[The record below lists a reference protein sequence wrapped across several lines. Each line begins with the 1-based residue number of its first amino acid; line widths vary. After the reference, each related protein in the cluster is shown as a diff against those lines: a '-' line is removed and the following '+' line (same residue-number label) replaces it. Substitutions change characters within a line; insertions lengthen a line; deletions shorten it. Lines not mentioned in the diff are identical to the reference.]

1 LHDHLHHPPDRAPS
15 GGPDRK
21 GERRRLRVV
30 LALTLAYGVAEIVG
44 GVMTGSLALLA
55 DAGHML
61 TDVASLGLA
70 LGALWVSTRPA
81 TIHHTYAYG
90 RVEILV
96 ALVNGLLMWGVVAWI
111 TIEAVQRLGEAA
123 PVAAGTMLAVA
134 TGGLVVNVVAYVI
147 LQRAAGSAERSL
159 NLRGAGLHVLGDL
172 LGSIGAMTA
181 AIVIHLTG
189 WTRAD
194 PLASLA
200 IGILILVSSWRVV
213 RDAVHVLLEGAP
225 SGIDVG
231 ELIEA
236 LRRIEG
242 VAGVHDLHV
251 WTITSGYP
259 ALSAHVVCDH
269 GQPRDMLL
277 ARLNRVLRERYAITH
292 TTIQLEPE
300 TPPGHARP
308 MARPIPTVE

>member
-1 LHDHLHHPPDRAPS
+1 
-15 GGPDRK
+15 
-21 GERRRLRVV
+21 
-30 LALTLAYGVAEIVG
+30 
-44 GVMTGSLALLA
+44 
-55 DAGHML
+55 ML

-70 LGALWVSTRPA
+70 LGALWMSTRPA
-81 TIHHTYAYG
+81 TISHTYAYG

-96 ALVNGLLMWGVVAWI
+96 ALINGLFMWGVVAWI
-111 TIEAVQRLGEAA
+111 AIEAVQRLGEAA
-123 PVAAGTMLAVA
+123 PVDAGTMLGVA
-134 TGGLVVNVVAYVI
+134 FGGLVVNAVAYVI
-147 LQRAAGSAERSL
+147 LHRPGGAADQSL
-159 NLRGAGLHVLGDL
+159 NLRGAGVHVLGDL

-181 AIVIHLTG
+181 AVVIRLTG

-200 IGILILVSSWRVV
+200 IGILILISSWRVV

-225 SGIDVG
+225 AGLDVG

-236 LRRIEG
+236 LRAVEG

-269 GQPRDMLL
+269 GQSREMLL
-277 ARLNRVLRERYAITH
+277 ARLNRLLRERYAIIH

-308 MARPIPTVE
+308 MTRPIPTLE

>member
-1 LHDHLHHPPDRAPS
+1 MHDHLHHTPDRAPS
-15 GGPDRK
+15 GGPDRV
-21 GERRRLRVV
+21 GERRRLRIV
-30 LALTLAYGVAEIVG
+30 LGLTLAYAVAEIVG

-96 ALVNGLLMWGVVAWI
+96 ALVNGLFMWGVVAWI
-111 TIEAVQRLGEAA
+111 AIEAVQRLGEAA
-123 PVAAGTMLAVA
+123 AVDAGTMLVVA

-147 LQRAAGSAERSL
+147 LHWGTGSRERSL

-172 LGSIGAMTA
+172 LGSVGAMAA
-181 AIVIHLTG
+181 AIVIQVTG

-200 IGILILVSSWRVV
+200 IGILILISSWRVV

-236 LRRIEG
+236 LRRVEG

-259 ALSAHVVCDH
+259 ALSVHVVCDH

-277 ARLNRVLRERYAITH
+277 ARLNRVLRERYAIIH

-308 MARPIPTVE
+308 MARPIPTLE

>member
-1 LHDHLHHPPDRAPS
+1 
-15 GGPDRK
+15 
-21 GERRRLRVV
+21 
-30 LALTLAYGVAEIVG
+30 
-44 GVMTGSLALLA
+44 MTGSLALLA

-61 TDVASLGLA
+61 TDVTSLGLA
-70 LGALWVSTRPA
+70 LGALWMSTRPA
-81 TIHHTYAYG
+81 TISHTYAYG

-96 ALVNGLLMWGVVAWI
+96 ALVNGLFMWGVVAWI
-111 TIEAVQRLGEAA
+111 AIEAVRRLGEAA
-123 PVAAGTMLAVA
+123 PVNARAMLMIAS
-134 TGGLVVNVVAYVI
+134 GGLVVNVVAYVI
-147 LQRAAGSAERSL
+147 LHRGGGAAERSL

-172 LGSIGAMTA
+172 LGSVGAMTA
-181 AIVIHLTG
+181 AIVIWLTG

-200 IGILILVSSWRVV
+200 IGILILISSWRVV
-213 RDAVHVLLEGAP
+213 RDAVHVLLEAAP

-231 ELIEA
+231 ELIET
-236 LRRIEG
+236 LRRVEG

-300 TPPGHARP
+300 TPPDHAHP
-308 MARPIPTVE
+308 MARPIPTLE

>member
-1 LHDHLHHPPDRAPS
+1 MHKPHPHPSGRAPS
-15 GGPDRK
+15 GGPDRR
-21 GERRRLRVV
+21 GERRRLRIV
-30 LALTLAYGVAEIVG
+30 LVLTLGYAVAEIVG
-44 GVMTGSLALLA
+44 GLATGSLALLA

-70 LGALWVSTRPA
+70 LGALWMSGRPA
-81 TIHHTYAYG
+81 TIRHTYAYG

-96 ALVNGLLMWGVVAWI
+96 ALVNGLFMWGVVVWI
-111 TIEAVQRLGEAA
+111 ALEAVRRLAEEA
-123 PVAAGTMLAVA
+123 PVDAVPMLVVA
-134 TGGLVVNVVAYVI
+134 SGGLVVNLIAYAI
-147 LQRAAGSAERSL
+147 LHHAGGAAERSL

-172 LGSIGAMTA
+172 LGSVGAMTA
-181 AIVIHLTG
+181 AIVIRLTG

-200 IGILILVSSWRVV
+200 IAILILLSSWRVV

-225 SGIDVG
+225 AGVDVG
-231 ELIEA
+231 DLIET
-236 LRRIEG
+236 LRRVEG

-269 GQPRDMLL
+269 GEARDMLL
-277 ARLNRVLRERYAITH
+277 ARLNRVLRERYGITH

-300 TPPGHARP
+300 TPPDHARP
-308 MARPIPTVE
+308 MARPVPTVE

>member
-1 LHDHLHHPPDRAPS
+1 
-15 GGPDRK
+15 
-21 GERRRLRVV
+21 
-30 LALTLAYGVAEIVG
+30 
-44 GVMTGSLALLA
+44 MTGSLALLA

-70 LGALWVSTRPA
+70 LGALWMSTRPA
-81 TIHHTYAYG
+81 TISHTYAYG

-96 ALVNGLLMWGVVAWI
+96 ALVNGLFMWGVVAWI
-111 TIEAVQRLGEAA
+111 AIEAVQRLGEVA
-123 PVAAGTMLAVA
+123 PVDAGPMLAVA
-134 TGGLVVNVVAYVI
+134 SGGLAVNMVAYGI
-147 LQRAAGSAERSL
+147 LHRGGGVAERSL

-172 LGSIGAMTA
+172 LGSVGAMTA
-181 AIVIHLTG
+181 AIVIWLTG

-231 ELIEA
+231 KLIEA
-236 LRRIEG
+236 LRRVEG

-277 ARLNRVLRERYAITH
+277 ARLNRVLRERFAITH

-308 MARPIPTVE
+308 MARPIPTLE

>member
-1 LHDHLHHPPDRAPS
+1 
-15 GGPDRK
+15 
-21 GERRRLRVV
+21 V
-30 LALTLAYGVAEIVG
+30 LALTLAYAAAEVVG
-44 GVMTGSLALLA
+44 GWIAGSLALLA

-70 LGALWVSTRPA
+70 LGALWMSTRPA
-81 TIHHTYAYG
+81 TISHTYAYG

-96 ALVNGLLMWGVVAWI
+96 ALVNGLFMWGVVAWI
-111 TIEAVQRLGEAA
+111 AIEAVQRLGEAA
-123 PVAAGTMLAVA
+123 PVDAGTMLGVA
-134 TGGLVVNVVAYVI
+134 FGGLVVNAVAYVI
-147 LQRAAGSAERSL
+147 LHRPGGAADRSL
-159 NLRGAGLHVLGDL
+159 NLRGAGVHVLGDL

-181 AIVIHLTG
+181 AVVIRLTG

-200 IGILILVSSWRVV
+200 IGILILISSWRVV

-225 SGIDVG
+225 AGLDVG

-236 LRRIEG
+236 LRAVEG

-269 GQPRDMLL
+269 GQSREMLL
-277 ARLNRVLRERYAITH
+277 ARLNRLLRERYAIIH

-308 MARPIPTVE
+308 MTRPIPTLE

>member
-1 LHDHLHHPPDRAPS
+1 
-15 GGPDRK
+15 
-21 GERRRLRVV
+21 
-30 LALTLAYGVAEIVG
+30 
-44 GVMTGSLALLA
+44 MTGSLALLA

-70 LGALWVSTRPA
+70 LGALWMSTRPA
-81 TIHHTYAYG
+81 TTHHTYAYG
-90 RVEILV
+90 RIEILV
-96 ALVNGLLMWGVVAWI
+96 ALVNGLFMWGVVAWI
-111 TIEAVQRLGEAA
+111 VIEAVQRLGHAA
-123 PVAAGTMLAVA
+123 PVDAGAMLAVA
-134 TGGLVVNVVAYVI
+134 TGGLVVNVVAYMI
-147 LQRAAGSAERSL
+147 LHPGGGSAERSL

-172 LGSIGAMTA
+172 LGSVGAMTA
-181 AIVIHLTG
+181 AIVIRLTG

-200 IGILILVSSWRVV
+200 IGVLILLSSWRVV

-231 ELIEA
+231 ELLGA
-236 LRRIEG
+236 LRSVEG

-308 MARPIPTVE
+308 MARPIPTLE

>member
-1 LHDHLHHPPDRAPS
+1 ML
-15 GGPDRK
+15 G
-21 GERRRLRVV
+21 
-30 LALTLAYGVAEIVG
+30 LTLAYAVLEVVG
-44 GVMTGSLALLA
+44 GWIAGSLALLA

-70 LGALWVSTRPA
+70 LGALWMSTRPA
-81 TIHHTYAYG
+81 TISHTYAYG

-96 ALVNGLLMWGVVAWI
+96 ALLNGLFMWGVVAWI
-111 TIEAVQRLGEAA
+111 AIEAVRRLGEAS
-123 PVAAGTMLAVA
+123 PVDAGTMLVVA
-134 TGGLVVNVVAYVI
+134 FGGLVVNAVAYAA
-147 LQRAAGSAERSL
+147 LHGRGRATERSL
-159 NLRGAGLHVLGDL
+159 NLRGARLHVLGDL
-172 LGSIGAMTA
+172 LGSAGAMTA
-181 AIVIHLTG
+181 AIVIGLTG

-200 IGILILVSSWRVV
+200 IGVLILVASWGVV
-213 RDAVHVLLEGAP
+213 RDAVRVLLEGAP
-225 SGIDVG
+225 AGLDVG

-236 LRRIEG
+236 LRRVEG

-277 ARLNRVLRERYAITH
+277 ARLNRLLRERYAIIH

-300 TPPGHARP
+300 APPGHARP
-308 MARPIPTVE
+308 MTRPIPTLE

>member
-1 LHDHLHHPPDRAPS
+1 
-15 GGPDRK
+15 
-21 GERRRLRVV
+21 
-30 LALTLAYGVAEIVG
+30 
-44 GVMTGSLALLA
+44 MTGSLALLA

-61 TDVASLGLA
+61 TDVAALGLA
-70 LGALWVSTRPA
+70 LGALWMSARPP
-81 TIHHTYAYG
+81 TISHTYAYG
-90 RVEILV
+90 RVEILI
-96 ALVNGLLMWGVVAWI
+96 ALVNGILMCGIVAWI
-111 TIEAVQRLGEAA
+111 AIEAVQRLGRAV
-123 PVAAGTMLAVA
+123 PVDAGPMLAVA
-134 TGGLVVNVVAYVI
+134 SGGLVVNAIAYVI
-147 LQRAAGSAERSL
+147 LDRSGAAERSL

-172 LGSIGAMTA
+172 LGSVGAMTA
-181 AIVIHLTG
+181 AIVIRFTG

-225 SGIDVG
+225 TGIDVG
-231 ELIEA
+231 DLIEA
-236 LRRIEG
+236 LRRVEG

-277 ARLNRVLRERYAITH
+277 ARLNRLLRERFAITH

-300 TPPGHARP
+300 IPPDHARP
-308 MARPIPTVE
+308 MARPIQTLE

>member
-1 LHDHLHHPPDRAPS
+1 
-15 GGPDRK
+15 
-21 GERRRLRVV
+21 V
-30 LALTLAYGVAEIVG
+30 LALTLAYAVAEVVG
-44 GVMTGSLALLA
+44 GWIAGSLALLA

-70 LGALWVSTRPA
+70 LGALWMSTRPA
-81 TIHHTYAYG
+81 TISHTYAYG

-96 ALVNGLLMWGVVAWI
+96 ALVNGLIMWGVVAWI
-111 TIEAVQRLGEAA
+111 AIEAIQRLGEAA
-123 PVAAGTMLAVA
+123 PVDAGTMLGIAF
-134 TGGLVVNVVAYVI
+134 GGLVVNAVAYVI
-147 LQRAAGSAERSL
+147 LHRPGGAADRRL
-159 NLRGAGLHVLGDL
+159 NLRGAGVHVLGDL

-181 AIVIHLTG
+181 AVVIQLTG

-200 IGILILVSSWRVV
+200 IGILILISSWRVV

-225 SGIDVG
+225 AGLDVG

-236 LRRIEG
+236 LRAVEG

-269 GQPRDMLL
+269 GQSREMLL
-277 ARLNRVLRERYAITH
+277 ARLNRLLRERYAIIH

-308 MARPIPTVE
+308 MTRPIPTLE

>member
-1 LHDHLHHPPDRAPS
+1 M
-15 GGPDRK
+15 
-21 GERRRLRVV
+21 
-30 LALTLAYGVAEIVG
+30 LALTLAYAVAEIVG

-70 LGALWVSTRPA
+70 LGALWMSTRPA
-81 TIHHTYAYG
+81 TISHTYAYG

-96 ALVNGLLMWGVVAWI
+96 ALVNGLFMWGVVAWI
-111 TIEAVQRLGEAA
+111 AVEAVQRLGRTAH
-123 PVAAGTMLAVA
+123 VDAGTMLAIA
-134 TGGLVVNVVAYVI
+134 SGGLVVNAVAYAI
-147 LQRAAGSAERSL
+147 LRGRGGAGGGSL

-172 LGSIGAMTA
+172 LGSAGAMTA
-181 AIVIHLTG
+181 AIVIRLTG

-200 IGILILVSSWRVV
+200 IGILILISSWRVI

-225 SGIDVG
+225 AGIDVA
-231 ELIEA
+231 ELIGA
-236 LRRIEG
+236 LRKVAG

-277 ARLNRVLRERYAITH
+277 ARLNRILRERYGITH

-300 TPPGHARP
+300 TPPEHGRP
-308 MARPIPTVE
+308 MARPIPTLE

>member
-1 LHDHLHHPPDRAPS
+1 
-15 GGPDRK
+15 
-21 GERRRLRVV
+21 
-30 LALTLAYGVAEIVG
+30 
-44 GVMTGSLALLA
+44 MTGSLALLA

-61 TDVASLGLA
+61 TDVAALALA

-81 TIHHTYAYG
+81 TVHHTYAYG

-96 ALVNGLLMWGVVAWI
+96 ALVNCLIMWGVVAWI
-111 TIEAVQRLGEAA
+111 VIEAIRRLGEAA
-123 PVAAGTMLAVA
+123 PVEAGTMLAVA
-134 TGGLVVNVVAYVI
+134 TGGLVVNVVAYGI
-147 LQRAAGSAERSL
+147 LHRGDGPAERSL
-159 NLRGAGLHVLGDL
+159 NLRGAGLHVVGDL
-172 LGSIGAMTA
+172 IGSVGAMTA
-181 AIVIHLTG
+181 AIVIQITG

-194 PLASLA
+194 PLASLV
-200 IGILILVSSWRVV
+200 IGVLILISSWHVV

-236 LRRIEG
+236 LRGVQG

-300 TPPGHARP
+300 IPPGHARP
-308 MARPIPTVE
+308 MTRPIPTLE